1 MTFRELKPLHKSIH
15 RVFFVILSVS
25 LLICFISC
33 TPRKNSSTYAVSG
46 IADLSKSGYSS
57 EIVDLN
63 GEWEFYPGRLLSPAD
78 FKNSEKL
85 LITTY
90 LHVPGDWNKIQND
103 RGIGTYRLKV
113 ILPPGRTNYSIK
125 IKWVKTICKVWAD
138 DTVMTEIGTIKEPAE
153 ESLAGGYM
161 TVTDFS
167 SDKGEVVLTMQVVN
181 FQDRRGGLCYPV
193 SIGPPSAVYSAEIFN
208 TFLNSFVLGALAIVI
223 IFHLTIH
230 LYYRKTSSN
239 LYISLICFMVMIR
252 IFVLSDSFFIFS
264 LVEPLGYRLI
274 VKAEFVSFILVFIFF
289 LRFFV
294 KLYYIDQSSRIYRL
308 LLYFGL
314 SSLAYVVAVPVYYI
328 KAALPLFQL
337 YILLVS
343 IYIIAGPVFS
353 AVKRKMKGARIYF
366 FILVVAFFT
375 FLNDIA
381 YFLTSRGT
389 GNISHYVFFLFLA
402 GHFFIIAM
410 YFSEIFQENETLIEE
425 IGIKKNIV
433 KRLNYISSIDSLTEL
448 YNRRFFDTV
457 LDTIVKEFERG
468 ENLWLIMFDID
479 FFKSVNDD
487 FGHNTGDM
495 VLREFAAVCRR
506 LIRTRDI
513 LARWGGEEFC
523 IIVREMDQK
532 SIVQFTE
539 RIRESIEKFNFSV
552 DRTITASFGIARY
565 KYGESAG
572 DFIQRVDNAL
582 YNAKNSGRN
591 RVIVDSNTGK

>member
-1 MTFRELKPLHKSIH
+1 MVFGEFKSLKKSIH
-15 RVFFVILSVS
+15 GVLFFIVSVF
-25 LLICFISC
+25 LLVCFSSC
-33 TPRKNSSTYAVSG
+33 TPEKNSSTYAVSG
-46 IADLSKSGYSS
+46 VADLRGSCCTT
-57 EIVDLN
+57 EIIDLN

-78 FKNSEKL
+78 FKNSERTL
-85 LITTY
+85 TPVY
-90 LHVPGDWNKIQND
+90 LHVPGDWNNIQSD
-103 RGIGTYRLKV
+103 RGYGTYRLKV
-113 ILPPGRTNYSIK
+113 LLPPVRTNYSVK
-125 IKWVKTICKVWAD
+125 IKWIKTICKVWAD

-153 ESLAGGYM
+153 ESLTGGYM
-161 TVTDFS
+161 TVTDFTPAN
-167 SDKGEVVLTMQVVN
+167 GETVFTVQVVN
-181 FQDRRGGLCYPV
+181 YQDRRGGLCYPV

-230 LYYRKTSSN
+230 FYYRKTSSN

-264 LVEPLGYRLI
+264 LIEPLGYRLI
-274 VKAEFVSFILVFIFF
+274 VKAEFISFILAFIFF

-337 YILLVS
+337 YILLVT

-457 LDTIVKEFERG
+457 LDTIVKEYERG

-495 VLREFAAVCRR
+495 VLREFAAVCKR

-539 RIRESIEKFNFSV
+539 RIRDSIEKFNFSV

-572 DFIQRVDNAL
+572 DFVQRVDNAL

-591 RVIVDSNTGK
+591 RVIVDLNTGN